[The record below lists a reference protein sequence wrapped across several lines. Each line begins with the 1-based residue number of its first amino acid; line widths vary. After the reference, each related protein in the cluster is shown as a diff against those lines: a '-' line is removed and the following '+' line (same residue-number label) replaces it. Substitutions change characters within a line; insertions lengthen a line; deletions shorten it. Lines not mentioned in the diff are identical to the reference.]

1 MGLKTGAQ
9 YRELLNDGR
18 ALYIG
23 GERVKNPNQYAPLQ
37 GIIKTISE
45 HYDDFHKPELQARYT
60 YASPADGAPVSNSFL
75 EAVTWE
81 QMEQRIIGETLRK
94 EATYGMMG
102 RMPDFMNAFV
112 TDLAVIAP
120 HVLGHKDKT
129 FADNAINYY
138 QYCRDQDIC
147 VTHTLADPR
156 KDYSKPLGEQN
167 SVRIVRE
174 ADDGIYVTG
183 ARMLSTLAPVSHE
196 LFVGPFMPRQ
206 PGEEAMALCFA
217 IPVATAGVKFISRE
231 SYARGRSTFDRPLS
245 ERFDEGDS
253 LVVFDNAFIPWE
265 RVFIAG
271 DLVAHN
277 MLAASF
283 PGYLALQ
290 ANIRGRAKL
299 RFMIGLAVKMA
310 KTLGRSEL
318 PRYRELIGEML
329 GFSELADGL
338 VEATARE
345 VQRNAVEEMA
355 KQHDPNFN
363 LVDVAKETA
372 MLFGSVDRGMVGL
385 ASLRFFMP
393 MVNTRVNEL
402 IRLIG
407 SSSMVITTTE
417 ADFAHPDI
425 ADDLEK
431 YMSGAEVGGKQRVQ
445 IMKLAWDAVASEF
458 GGRQEIYEIFFAG
471 DPFMGRQLHYQTPK
485 RDQFEAMVTELLEK
499 DD

>member
-1 MGLKTGAQ
+1 MGLKTGAE
-9 YRELLNDGR
+9 YRELLDDGR

-23 GERVKNPNQYAPLQ
+23 GERVSNPNDYLPLQ

-45 HYDDFHKPELQARYT
+45 HYDDFHKPELQASYT
-60 YASPADGAPVSNSFL
+60 YASPSDGQLVSNSFL
-75 EAVTWE
+75 EAVTWPE
-81 QMEQRIIGETLRK
+81 IEQRMTGETLRK
-94 EATYGMMG
+94 QATYGMMG

-112 TDLAVIAP
+112 TDMAVIAH
-120 HVLGHKDKT
+120 HVLGHKDKA
-129 FADNAINYY
+129 FADNAIKYY
-138 QYCRDQDIC
+138 EYCRDNDIC

-156 KDYSKPLGEQN
+156 KDYSKPVGEQN
-167 SVRIVRE
+167 SVRMVRE
-174 ADDGIYVTG
+174 ADGGIYVTG

-217 IPVATAGVKFISRE
+217 IPIATTGVKFISRE

-265 RVFIAG
+265 RVFVAG
-271 DLVAHN
+271 DILAHN
-277 MLAASF
+277 MMGPSF

-290 ANIRGRAKL
+290 ANIRGRAKF

-338 VEATARE
+338 VEASARE
-345 VQRNAVEEMA
+345 VQRAAESEIA
-355 KQHDPNFN
+355 KQTDPGFN
-363 LVDVAKETA
+363 LVDSAKETA
-372 MLFGSVDRGMVGL
+372 ALYGSVERGMVGL
-385 ASLRFFMP
+385 SSLRFFMP
-393 MVNTRVNEL
+393 LVNTRINEV
-402 IRLIG
+402 IRLVG
-407 SSSMVITTTE
+407 SSSLVISTTE

-425 ADDLEK
+425 ADDLDK
-431 YMSGAEVGGKQRVQ
+431 YMSGAEVGGKERVQ